1 MMSELRWDQNV
12 EVTGSIPQST
22 SRKQRAGDAGIVGG
36 AGLWL
41 QKGKGSLVQYLQ
53 LYAEQD
59 PETEGCARVLVGC
72 F

>member
-1 MMSELRWDQNV
+1 MWRLQ
-12 EVTGSIPQST
+12 EVFHKVHL
-22 SRKQRAGDAGIVGG
+22 RKQRAGDAGIVGG
-36 AGLWL
+36 TGLRL
-41 QKGKGSLVQYLQ
+41 QKEKGSLVQYLQ